1 MQLSSDQLQMFDV
14 KTYQKTLQSFLED
27 FRVKH
32 SQLLVNEKDLM
43 TPEEHYFLKSHGFYD
58 ISWILKNQS
67 HTFYSK
73 MLKAYLTTKMD
84 EHLLRSTEFLPN
96 LVIPL
101 NAKLL
106 ILASTSHKTESGYS
120 LSDILETEVDQK
132 YFLSEKAMQY
142 LERAEERRGTEVAH
156 IVPQ

>member
-43 TPEEHYFLKSHGFYD
+43 THEELCFLKLHGFYD
-58 ISWILKNQS
+58 ISRTLGNQS

-84 EHLLRSTEFLPN
+84 KHLLLSTEFLPS

-106 ILASTSHKTESGYS
+106 ILAGFSPKIESGYS

-132 YFLSEKAMQY
+132 YFLSNKAMEY

-156 IVPQ
+156 IVQQ